1 MGEPRPKDGGN
12 TFPSLPGAEREVGAA
27 RRAGSWWWLRTD
39 VVVAE
44 LQRAQGR
51 SCRCLW
57 VLEGPNEL
65 AEQVPSSES
74 SSEGRRGVVGRRGC
88 STGKS
93 LLLNKLLGFE
103 FLQNPRVGMG
113 TSVPEQV
120 LQRSLPR
127 WERNWWWQPERRVL
141 WDVLGR

>member
-12 TFPSLPGAEREVGAA
+12 TSPSLPGAEREVGAA

-65 AEQVPSSES
+65 AEQVPSSELL
-74 SSEGRRGVVGRRGC
+74 RG
-88 STGKS
+88 
-93 LLLNKLLGFE
+93 
-103 FLQNPRVGMG
+103 Q
-113 TSVPEQV
+113 
-120 LQRSLPR
+120 
-127 WERNWWWQPERRVL
+127 ERCGWAAGVQHREVSA
-141 WDVLGR
+141 VKQIAGV